1 MKPEKTKKQTSN
13 AIITK
18 AYQLKAIREGQNRL
32 KTFQPSLI
40 RIRPK
45 MKWSVK
51 AYFEKD
57 DFR

>member
-1 MKPEKTKKQTSN
+1 MKCNNYQGLPVESHQGRPES
-13 AIITK
+13 
-18 AYQLKAIREGQNRL
+18 LE
-32 KTFQPSLI
+32 TFQPSLI
-40 RIRPK
+40 RIRPN